1 MNSWIGKSSL
11 NRDMGQRDAAELDAA
26 WLSAFVLEVDDGGR
40 FAAAGGVPMHLDPRG
55 SRRADDFLLGTFHD
69 RPWFARR
76 VTSTVTHVDATW
88 RDVAPQWQEP
98 VAAAVALVRWHA
110 MAPHCERCGE
120 PTHVD
125 GGGVRR
131 VCPGCDLVVF
141 PRQDPAVIVA
151 VLDMTDRLL
160 LASQRTWPP
169 DRVSVIAGFV
179 EAGESL
185 EQACWR
191 EVAEEVGVT
200 LDAVSYVSSQPW
212 PMPRSLMLGFVATTS
227 QDTVHPD
234 GDEIAWGRFWT
245 RDEVRRA
252 VDTAVIRL
260 PSSSSIG
267 RQLIESWL
275 AGTLQKPGSQV
286 TKEQRIAGGN
296 KPGSPHVV
304 AFEDQRERG
313 EHD

>member
-1 MNSWIGKSSL
+1 MNNWIGKSSL
-11 NRDMGQRDAAELDAA
+11 DRDMGQRDATELDAA
-26 WLSAFVLEVDDGGR
+26 WRSAFVLEVDEGGG
-40 FAAAGGVPMHLDPRG
+40 FAAEGGVPMQLDPPG
-55 SRRADDFLLGTFHD
+55 SRRVDDILLGTFHD
-69 RPWFARR
+69 RPWFARP
-76 VTSTVTHVDATW
+76 VSSPGTHEATW
-88 RDVAPQWQEP
+88 RDVDPGWQEP

-110 MAPHCERCGE
+110 MSPHCERCGGS
-120 PTHVD
+120 TLVD

-131 VCPGCDLVVF
+131 VCPSCGLLVF

-151 VLDMTDRLL
+151 VLDPKDRLL
-160 LASQRTWPP
+160 LASHAAWPP

-200 LDAVSYVSSQPW
+200 LEAVSYVSSQPW
-212 PMPRSLMLGFVATTS
+212 PMPRSLMLGFVATTA

-252 VDTAVIRL
+252 MGAAEIRL
-260 PSSSSIG
+260 PGKGSIG

-275 AGTLQKPGSQV
+275 ADTLEKPGSQV
-286 TKEQRIAGGN
+286 TKAQRIASGN
-296 KPGSPHVV
+296 KPRSPHVV
-304 AFEDQRERG
+304 ALEDQRERG

>member
-1 MNSWIGKSSL
+1 MNNWIGKSSL
-11 NRDMGQRDAAELDAA
+11 DRDMGERGEVELDDA
-26 WLSAFVLEVDDGGR
+26 WDRAFVLEVTENGG
-40 FAAAGGVPMHLDPRG
+40 FAAHAGVPLQLDPRG
-55 SRRADDFLLGTFHD
+55 LRHADDILLGAFQG

-76 VTSTVTHVDATW
+76 VTAAASHVATW
-88 RDVAPQWQEP
+88 RDVDAAWQEP

-110 MAPHCERCGE
+110 MSPHCERCGE
-120 PTHVD
+120 PTRVD
-125 GGGVRR
+125 GAGVRR
-131 VCPGCDLVVF
+131 LCQSCGLVVF

-151 VLDMTDRLL
+151 VLDPADRLL
-160 LASQRTWPP
+160 LASHTAWPP
-169 DRVSVIAGFV
+169 QRVSVIAGFV

-227 QDTVHPD
+227 QKTVHPD

-245 RDEVRRA
+245 RRDLRHAMESA
-252 VDTAVIRL
+252 EIKL
-260 PSSSSIG
+260 PGTGSIG

-275 AGTLQKPGSQV
+275 AGTLQGPIPKV
-286 TKEQRIAGGN
+286 TEVQRNDVGN
-296 KPGSPHVV
+296 KPASPHVV
-304 AFEDQRERG
+304 AYEDQRERG